1 MSTTETQQNSPAAD
15 PRRDTDDR
23 FITASW
29 PVGPRN
35 ESGEQKRATLKVM
48 YHKGTGYRAILAT
61 MHETIH
67 EYGVSQRMNLSF
79 SRREVTI
86 ATLPVARFSR
96 KGFEEFYTTA
106 LAKLRGRYQS
116 DDNAVTTYFDPDS
129 PVFDYA

>member
-1 MSTTETQQNSPAAD
+1 MSTTETQQNSPAAE

-23 FITASW
+23 LITASW
-29 PVGPRN
+29 PVGPRA

-48 YHKGTGYRAILAT
+48 HHKGTGYTAVLGT
-61 MHETIH
+61 MHETI
-67 EYGVSQRMNLSF
+67 GDIFVTQRLNLSF

-86 ATLPVARFSR
+86 ATLPAARFSR

-116 DDNAVTTYFDPDS
+116 DDEAVTTYFDPDS